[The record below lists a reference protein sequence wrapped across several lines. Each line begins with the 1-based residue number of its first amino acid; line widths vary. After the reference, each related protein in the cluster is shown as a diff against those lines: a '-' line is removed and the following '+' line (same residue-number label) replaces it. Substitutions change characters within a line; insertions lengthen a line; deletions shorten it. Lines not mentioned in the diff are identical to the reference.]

1 VERTKL
7 FNLVLS
13 SAGVIVLNIFPAR
26 ADVVIANAEQFE
38 IEVKNAEA
46 IETRGMVV
54 RLSDM
59 PRSYSNVKDWLAQ
72 EVQQGRVIQV
82 TEVRLSPTASGLE
95 TILETPTSE
104 KLKATTRREGNTFI
118 TDIANTQLRLPS
130 GNSFRSNNPIDGIT
144 AVTVTNQ
151 NANSIRVTIT
161 GETSVPKVELFDS
174 AEGLI
179 FDITAAV
186 SSTQQQQQSQKPV
199 TVEPP
204 SETPTQSSTEQNERI
219 EILVTGE
226 QEEGYRVEESTTGT
240 KLPVPQR
247 DLPLS
252 IQIVPQQVLKDRGVV
267 DLDEFTDNVS
277 GVQRA
282 RGFGEATGFTIRGF
296 TQSYA
301 ILRNGFPI
309 LNFISPVGF
318 ANTERI
324 EVLKG
329 PASVLYGGGSQLN
342 ISGVVNTI
350 TKKPQSEPFYELG
363 YTRGSFEF
371 NRATLDA
378 TGPLTSDN
386 SLLYRLN
393 VAYEDSDSFRNF
405 DERNQNF
412 LIAPALTWRIGP
424 RTTLAA
430 EFEYLNY
437 SYPFESG
444 FPLEPEVLD
453 LPLNRILSEPGL
465 DATTGDLTSF
475 SYDLEHQ
482 FNDSWKV
489 RQGFNVAIA
498 NIDIGSTRFYGTLL
512 DDRRTLERTARRG
525 NQRNEN
531 VTLQNELSGKFNTGS
546 LRHNVLFGVELSR
559 RSYPYKNFVSPL
571 APIDIFAPTY
581 GALPGEFSLEYADD
595 DRAETLGI
603 YVQNFVE
610 VLPNLKVL
618 AGLRFDSIN
627 QTSENPIT
635 SEVGAELSSTNVSPR
650 IGIVYQ
656 PISTT
661 SLYFNWSQAIYPQ
674 FLGYRSQIGEL
685 FEPERGEQFEFG
697 LKQDFLDDR
706 LSATIAFYQIE
717 RQNVATPDLTNIN
730 DLFYVITGEQRS
742 RGIELDIVGEP
753 LPGLRLIANY
763 AYTDAEVTEDNSI
776 PIGDQLVGVP
786 EHSLSIW
793 STYEIQ
799 NGSLQGLG
807 FGLGLVYASERE
819 VALPNT
825 FSVSSYL
832 RTDAAIFYN
841 RNNWNFR
848 LNLKNLFNID
858 YYDLDGGFAIFP
870 REPFTA
876 LATVTV
882 EI

>member
-1 VERTKL
+1 MERTKL
-7 FNLVLS
+7 FSLVWS
-13 SAGVIVLNIFPAR
+13 IATVTVLNVSPAR
-26 ADVVIANAEQFE
+26 ADVVTASAEQFE
-38 IEVKNAEA
+38 PEVKNAES
-46 IETRGMVV
+46 IDTTGMVV
-54 RLSDM
+54 RRSDV
-59 PRSYSNVKDWLAQ
+59 PRSYNNVKDWLAQ
-72 EVQQGRVIQV
+72 EVQQNRVIQV
-82 TEVRLSPTASGLE
+82 TGVRLSPTASGLE
-95 TILETPTSE
+95 AILETPTPE
-104 KLKATTRREGNTFI
+104 KLQSTTKREGNTFI
-118 TDIANTQLRLPS
+118 VDIANTQLRLPL
-130 GNSFRSNNPIDGIT
+130 GNSFRSNNPVSGIT
-144 AVTVTNQ
+144 TVTVTNQ
-151 NANSIRVTIT
+151 GKNSIRVTMT
-161 GETSVPKVELFDS
+161 GETSVPKVELFNS

-179 FDITAAV
+179 FGITTTV
-186 SSTQQQQQSQKPV
+186 SSTQQQQRSQKPP

-204 SETPTQSSTEQNERI
+204 SETSTQPSVEQEEEV
-219 EILVTGE
+219 EIVVTGE

-240 KLPVPQR
+240 KLPVPHR

-252 IQIVPQQVLKDRGVV
+252 IQVVPQQVLEDRGVV

-318 ANTERI
+318 GNTERI

-350 TKKPQSEPFYELG
+350 TKKPESEPFYKLD

-405 DERNQNF
+405 DERSQNF

-430 EFEYLNY
+430 EFEYLDY

-444 FPLEPEVLD
+444 FPLEPEVLE
-453 LPLNRILSEPGL
+453 LPLKRILGESGL
-465 DATTGDLTSF
+465 DATTGNFTSF
-475 SYDLEHQ
+475 SYDFDHQ
-482 FNDSWKV
+482 FSDSWRF

-498 NIDIGSTRFYGTLL
+498 NIDIGPTRFYGTLL

-525 NQRNEN
+525 DQRNEN
-531 VTLQNELSGKFNTGS
+531 VTLQNELLGKFNTGS

-559 RSYPYKNFVSPL
+559 RSYPYKNYVAPL

-603 YVQNFVE
+603 YIQDFVE

-618 AGLRFDSIN
+618 AGLRFDSID

-635 SEVGAELSSTNVSPR
+635 SEVGAELSSTDVSPR

-656 PISTT
+656 PASAT
-661 SLYFNWSQAIYPQ
+661 SLYFNWSQSIYPQ
-674 FLGYRSQIGEL
+674 FLGYRSQTGEL

-697 LKQDFLDDR
+697 IKQNFLDNR
-706 LSATIAFYQIE
+706 LSATLAFYQID
-717 RQNVATPDLTNIN
+717 RQSVATPDLTNIN

-742 RGIELDIVGEP
+742 RGIELDIAGEP
-753 LPGLRLIANY
+753 L
-763 AYTDAEVTEDNSI
+763 
-776 PIGDQLVGVP
+776 
-786 EHSLSIW
+786 
-793 STYEIQ
+793 
-799 NGSLQGLG
+799 
-807 FGLGLVYASERE
+807 
-819 VALPNT
+819 
-825 FSVSSYL
+825 SS
-832 RTDAAIFYN
+832 RA
-841 RNNWNFR
+841 
-848 LNLKNLFNID
+848 
-858 YYDLDGGFAIFP
+858 
-870 REPFTA
+870 
-876 LATVTV
+876 
-882 EI
+882 